1 MMRAL
6 NEVGAIVHKAALG
19 AGIPVG
25 QADDLARTAV
35 HMAGHGEDLK
45 PIVDALTEPQEP
57 IDVAWG
63 GDRLVI
69 KAGNVAM
76 TAPIVKDGFA
86 TAQQDMQARAL
97 VEARVDAQRMIAATQ
112 SALAAD
118 ADLLEPAERAAI
130 DDLIEAVTSS
140 SAGADVAAIEAAT
153 QALAQGT
160 EAFAAMRM
168 NRGIQQALAGKKV
181 EEM

>member
-35 HMAGHGEDLK
+35 HMAGHREQLG
-45 PIVDALTEPQEP
+45 PVVDALTEPQEP

-86 TAQQDMQARAL
+86 TGIRKVRLCRPSHLPLVIAMLAESGVRVQADGTMLERLGFAPPAPMPGPVDVPAHIWEIL
-97 VEARVDAQRMIAATQ
+97 ATFAARTYV
-112 SALAAD
+112 
-118 ADLLEPAERAAI
+118 PAS
-130 DDLIEAVTSS
+130 DTSRTGG
-140 SAGADVAAIEAAT
+140 AGAGLTD
-153 QALAQGT
+153 
-160 EAFAAMRM
+160 
-168 NRGIQQALAGKKV
+168 ND
-181 EEM
+181 

>member
-19 AGIPVG
+19 AGVPVG

-35 HMAGHGEDLK
+35 HMAGHGESLK
-45 PIVDALTEPQEP
+45 PIVDALTEPQEA

-69 KAGNVAM
+69 KAGHAAM

-86 TAQQDMQARAL
+86 TGVRKVRLCRAGHLPLVIAMLAEAGVTVQAEGTLIEKTGFAAPEP
-97 VEARVDAQRMIAATQ
+97 VMGPVDVPAEIWNTFET
-112 SALAAD
+112 LAAKTYV
-118 ADLLEPAERAAI
+118 PATETSRAGG
-130 DDLIEAVTSS
+130 
-140 SAGADVAAIEAAT
+140 AGAGLTD
-153 QALAQGT
+153 
-160 EAFAAMRM
+160 
-168 NRGIQQALAGKKV
+168 ND
-181 EEM
+181 